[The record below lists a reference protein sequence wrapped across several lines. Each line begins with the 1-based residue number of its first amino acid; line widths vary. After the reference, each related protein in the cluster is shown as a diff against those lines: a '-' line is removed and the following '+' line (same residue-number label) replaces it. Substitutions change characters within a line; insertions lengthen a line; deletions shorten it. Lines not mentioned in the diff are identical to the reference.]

1 MSLLGKIQMKIRV
14 FFNNSCNICK
24 AEINHY
30 KKICSNN
37 FKWIDI
43 ANSKNAEKI
52 TNKTS
57 RQLLR
62 RLHVIDNGNIFS
74 GAKAFLIVW
83 KNIPRYKF
91 LYKIFSIKIF
101 YFIFNILYEIVAYF
115 LFLKNLKPNKN
126 NEKK

>member
-1 MSLLGKIQMKIRV
+1 MKIRV

-24 AEINHY
+24 VEINHY
-30 KKICSNN
+30 KRICNNN

-43 ANSKNAEKI
+43 TNNKDAEKI
-52 TNKTS
+52 TTKSN

-62 RLHVIDNGNIFS
+62 RLHVIDKGKVFS

-101 YFIFNILYEIVAYF
+101 FFFFNIFYEIVAYF
-115 LFLKNLKPNKN
+115 LFLKNLELNKN

>member
-1 MSLLGKIQMKIRV
+1 MVCIGSL
-14 FFNNSCNICK
+14 
-24 AEINHY
+24 
-30 KKICSNN
+30 SNN

-43 ANSKNAEKI
+43 TNKKMKKI
-52 TNKTS
+52 TNKSS

-115 LFLKNLKPNKN
+115 FLFLKNLKPNKN
-126 NEKK
+126 NEKIIFQEKL